1 LLTEALSLAGR
12 IMSKKQQNN
21 TFEKDLKRLEQISGL
36 LEKDAV
42 DLEEALNLY
51 EEGIELSRSC
61 ISALKKAELRITE
74 LKMKLNELNYEE
86 EDREE

>member
-1 LLTEALSLAGR
+1 MLTEVLRSTGKT
-12 IMSKKQQNN
+12 MSKKPNN
-21 TFEKDLKRLEQISGL
+21 KSFEKDLKRLEEISVL

-61 ISALKKAELRITE
+61 ISSLKKAELRITE
-74 LKMKLNELNYEE
+74 LKKRLDELNYDEE
-86 EDREE
+86 SEE

>member
-1 LLTEALSLAGR
+1 
-12 IMSKKQQNN
+12 MPKKKSSS
-21 TFEKDLKRLEQISGL
+21 FEKDLKRLEEISAY
-36 LEKDAV
+36 LEDDSV

-74 LKMKLNELNYEE
+74 LKKRLDELNFEE
-86 EDREE
+86 EQEEE

>member
-1 LLTEALSLAGR
+1 
-12 IMSKKQQNN
+12 MSKKQQNSD
-21 TFEKDLKRLEQISGL
+21 FEKDLKRLEQISGL

-51 EEGIELSRSC
+51 EEGVELSRSC

-74 LKMKLNELNYEE
+74 LKKRLDELNYEE
-86 EDREE
+86 EEREE

>member
-1 LLTEALSLAGR
+1 
-12 IMSKKQQNN
+12 MSKKQTKN
-21 TFEKDLKRLEQISGL
+21 TFEKDLKRLEEISVL

-74 LKMKLNELNYEE
+74 LKKKLDELNYEE
-86 EDREE
+86 EESEE

>member
-1 LLTEALSLAGR
+1 MT
-12 IMSKKQQNN
+12 KKKSSS
-21 TFEKDLKRLEQISGL
+21 FEKDLKRLEEISVL
-36 LEKDAV
+36 LEDDSV

-74 LKMKLNELNYEE
+74 LKKRLDELNFEE
-86 EDREE
+86 EEEEE